1 MFIIISGLAV
11 LVAQRVTLPL
21 LLTQDSHN
29 CLRAIQDVGSQMN
42 PNMLY
47 SQLAYF
53 QVKLIVAP
61 NIHEN

>member
-29 CLRAIQDVGSQMN
+29 CLRAIQDVGSKMN